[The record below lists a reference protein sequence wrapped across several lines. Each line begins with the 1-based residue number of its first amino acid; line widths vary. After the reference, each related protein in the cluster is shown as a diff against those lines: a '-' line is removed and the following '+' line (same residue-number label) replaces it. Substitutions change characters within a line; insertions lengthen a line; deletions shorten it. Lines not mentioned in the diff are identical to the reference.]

1 MATTKCPIPIWPVHL
16 QGPSNR
22 KVEGWDGMQGLT
34 MDLRMGAHFSI
45 TSASLSAFDTIAI
58 IILVPIYDRLLI
70 PVLRRFNMAPTYLQR
85 IGIGLG
91 VSPVRL
97 PCRHNQCIL
106 VFLSCSSCVRRS
118 SDPV

>member
-1 MATTKCPIPIWPVHL
+1 
-16 QGPSNR
+16 
-22 KVEGWDGMQGLT
+22 

-70 PVLRRFNMAPTYLQR
+70 PLLRRFNMAPTYLQR

-91 VSPVRL
+91 VSLRVDPSPSLRPGWLHQPCTQTDRL
-97 PCRHNQCIL
+97 VSPL
-106 VFLSCSSCVRRS
+106 LG
-118 SDPV
+118 